1 MNRAVRR
8 VGRYGSDI
16 SYRAERIVMLR
27 GFKYMLRDF
36 FSHLRLAR
44 KIQLLLLFI
53 IVPLM
58 ILFLVFLLNVYS
70 YNQKYD
76 KIITNATEAAKFSID
91 FKEDFDYKIYL
102 IIAGHS
108 TVEEQDPYSTIEDAR
123 KITKDLINNTSLNDN
138 KKRAE
143 SIVKLLNNLEKYV
156 KQIEYNKEKG
166 GHYYDNIAIWEN
178 DVQIITGLIQSDVH
192 EYSYYVT
199 KEMDAVREQV
209 SYALG
214 NITLVSSIL
223 FAALTF
229 IAIVLSFVIPN
240 SIAKPI
246 SHLNDVTSQVAQL
259 LFPIGSMIK
268 VTKQLSGEDEPQRN
282 DEIGKLSSSYN
293 EMANAVYTLVNN
305 LEDKV
310 NERTID
316 LKTAK
321 DALEEYKDKLQL
333 ILDSTVEAIFGIDKN
348 GNCTF
353 CNASCIRMLRYES
366 QNDLLGRNMHSLIH
380 YSRKDG
386 SAISIENC
394 EINKTLVTGIGTQR
408 EDEVFWRSDGTFF
421 DAVYYSYPQFKNG
434 EIVGSVVTFM
444 DNTERKRTEEH
455 IKYLSCHDSLTGLYN
470 RMCFEDTLK
479 SIDIKKNIPIS
490 IIFGDLNGLKLTNDI
505 FGHTAGDELIKRSAK
520 ILRDV
525 CRNDDIVARVGGDE
539 FIILLPNTDKTEAK
553 NIVQRIQNE
562 FAKEKLSVVR
572 CSMSLGYDTKTSS
585 KTAIERILENAEN
598 SMYKE
603 KTNNRKTINE
613 QMIDTI
619 VETLHERNHEEYN
632 HSESVSQ
639 MAQDLGKML
648 KLSEVEINRL
658 KKAGFLHD
666 IGKVVEGEDKIK
678 SYEEDERLNKIYQHA
693 VVGFRILNLFDDT
706 LDIANIVYSHHEH
719 WDGTGYPKGLKS
731 ESIPLLARIIA
742 IVETYD
748 RLLRNN
754 LMTPQEAM
762 EHISSQGGNK
772 FDPILVGVFMQM
784 IQN

>member
-1 MNRAVRR
+1 
-8 VGRYGSDI
+8 
-16 SYRAERIVMLR
+16 MLR
-27 GFKYMLRDF
+27 EFRYKIRDF
-36 FSHLRLAR
+36 FGHLRLAR

-53 IVPLM
+53 ILPLM
-58 ILFLVFLLNVYS
+58 ILFVVFLLNVYN

-76 KIITNATEAAKFSID
+76 KIIANAAEAARFSID
-91 FKEDFDYKIYL
+91 FKEDFDYQIYL

-108 TVEEQDPYSTIEDAR
+108 TVEEIDPYSTIEDAR
-123 KITKDLINNTSLNDN
+123 MITQDLMNNTSLNDN
-138 KKRAE
+138 KRRAE
-143 SIVKLLNNLEKYV
+143 SIMKLLNNLEKYV
-156 KQIEYNKEKG
+156 KQIEYNKEVG

-178 DVQIITGLIQSDVH
+178 DVQIITGLIQSDVY
-192 EYSYYVT
+192 EYSYYIT

-209 SYALG
+209 SNALG
-214 NITLVSSIL
+214 RITLVSSIF

-229 IAIVLSFVIPN
+229 IAIFLSVVIPN

-246 SHLNDVTSQVAQL
+246 SHLHDVTSQVAQL
-259 LFPIGSMIK
+259 LRPIGSMIK
-268 VTKQLSGEDEPQRN
+268 VTKQLSEDEPQRN
-282 DEIGKLSSSYN
+282 DEIGELSSSYN

-305 LEDKV
+305 LEEKV
-310 NERTID
+310 KERTID
-316 LKTAK
+316 LITAN

-333 ILDSTVEAIFGIDKN
+333 ILDSTVEAIFGSDKN

-353 CNASCIRMLRYES
+353 CNASCIRMLGYES

-380 YSRKDG
+380 HSRKDG
-386 SAISIENC
+386 SAILTEDC
-394 EINKTLVTGIGTQR
+394 EIHRTLVTGIGKQC

-434 EIVGSVVTFM
+434 EIVGGVVTFM

-470 RMCFEDTLK
+470 RTHFEETLK
-479 SIDIKKNIPIS
+479 TIDNKKNIPIS

-520 ILRDV
+520 ILKDV
-525 CRNDDIVARVGGDE
+525 CRNEDIVARVGGDE
-539 FIILLPNTDKTEAK
+539 FIIILPNTDKPVAQ

-562 FAKEKLSVVR
+562 FVKEKLSAIK

-585 KTAIERILENAEN
+585 KIAIERILENAEN

-613 QMIDTI
+613 QMIETI
-619 VETLHERNHEEYN
+619 VETLHERNPEE
-632 HSESVSQ
+632 HHHAEAVSQ
-639 MAQDLGKML
+639 LVQDLGKEL

-666 IGKVVEGEDKIK
+666 IGKVVEIEDKTRN
-678 SYEEDERLNKIYQHA
+678 YEEGEGQNKIYQHA

-706 LDIANIVYSHHEH
+706 LDIANIVYSHHEQ
-719 WDGTGYPKGLKS
+719 WNGSGYPKGLKS

-742 IVETYD
+742 IVEAYD
-748 RLLRNN
+748 RLVEKKI
-754 LMTPQEAM
+754 MTLQEAL
-762 EHISSQGGNK
+762 EHISAQGGSK
-772 FDPILVGVFMQM
+772 FDPVIVEIFIRM
-784 IQN
+784 IQNKMQ